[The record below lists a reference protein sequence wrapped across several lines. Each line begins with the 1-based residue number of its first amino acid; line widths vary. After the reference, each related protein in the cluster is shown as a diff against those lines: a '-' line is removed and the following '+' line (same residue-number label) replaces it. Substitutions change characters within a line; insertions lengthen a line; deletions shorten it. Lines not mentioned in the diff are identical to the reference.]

1 MRITLATTETKVVSG
16 LFKKIPA
23 WEVVCKIDFSEEEKA
38 ILRAQNPSR
47 VYVYTRQFGPNMPP
61 SDMTLA
67 NVLKDGIENR
77 FTTPVEAKQF
87 ETALRDEILPS
98 IKNYITASTTVS
110 SEPQT
115 FEL

>member
-1 MRITLATTETKVVSG
+1 MRITLATTETKVVAG
-16 LFKKIPA
+16 MFKKIPA
-23 WEVVCKIDFSEEEKA
+23 WEVVCQIDFSEEEKA

-47 VYVYTRQFGPNMPP
+47 VHVYTRHFGPNMPP

-67 NVLKDGIENR
+67 NVLKDGIQNR

-110 SEPQT
+110 SKPQT